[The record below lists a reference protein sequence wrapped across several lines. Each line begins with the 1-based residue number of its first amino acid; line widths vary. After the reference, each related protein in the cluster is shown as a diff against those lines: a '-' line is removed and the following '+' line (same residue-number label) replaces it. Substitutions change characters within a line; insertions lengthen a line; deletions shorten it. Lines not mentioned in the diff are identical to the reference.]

1 MIDLNKN
8 DNSDIIETVYSDLVK
23 ARDINNKS
31 KSIMN
36 KIDFVFYLTMLV
48 TAWKAVSTQVQAL
61 ISGNLFSWL
70 NIIFIVIAVL
80 AYGLYEKFQGN
91 TPVPTV

>member
-1 MIDLNKN
+1 MFTNETD
-8 DNSDIIETVYSDLVK
+8 DEIISECGFLAYIKSK
-23 ARDINNKS
+23 DINNKS

-36 KIDFVFYLTMLV
+36 KVDFVFYLTMLV
-48 TAWKAVSTQVQAL
+48 TTWKAVSTQVQAL
-61 ISGNLFSWL
+61 VSGNLFSWL